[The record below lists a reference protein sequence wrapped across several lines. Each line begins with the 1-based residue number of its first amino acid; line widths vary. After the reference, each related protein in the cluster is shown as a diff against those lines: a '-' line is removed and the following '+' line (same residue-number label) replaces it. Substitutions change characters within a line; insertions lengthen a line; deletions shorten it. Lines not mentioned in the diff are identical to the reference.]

1 MADDKKT
8 LVDEGTE
15 FRGSLSSK
23 CPVVVRGA
31 VDGELKAPSLRVSES
46 GSVNG
51 KVQVGEL
58 ASEGHLAGEFDA
70 DVVKLSGVV
79 KDGTVVRAKTLEVQ
93 NGVDDPAK
101 MRVVFGDVTLEVG
114 DINAAEP
121 PPSPAAGGKRPRRE

>member
-15 FRGSLSSK
+15 FRGTLSSK

-51 KVQVGEL
+51 KVQVTEL
-58 ASEGHLAGEFDA
+58 SSEGHLAGEFDA
-70 DVVKLSGVV
+70 DIVKLSGVV
-79 KDGTVVRAKTLEVQ
+79 KDSTVIRAKTLEVQ

-101 MRVVFGDVTLEVG
+101 MRVVFGEVTLEVG
-114 DINAAEP
+114 DITTAEP
-121 PPSPAAGGKRPRRE
+121 PPSPAGGKRPRRE